1 MILLFLASQVCLMAL
16 LILIFTGISCRRND
30 SRRLNYFQRFCNAL
44 WHRIAY
50 GKKIRHQIFNEHP
63 RGYKKILPNA
73 ELRNQFE
80 VIHKCMDYLIW
91 LFTPQTQTSST
102 DISNRW
108 IIFRY
113 YCCHLVTARE
123 NKQGGRMRATAQLF
137 CYVLVSLTIKR
148 LLFYTAS
155 KMDIICMLYY
165 AITLSALIGLCVHH
179 RPYKLHNRRQKQIYT
194 GIKHCTSNTL
204 WKK

>member
-1 MILLFLASQVCLMAL
+1 MYGLL
-16 LILIFTGISCRRND
+16 
-30 SRRLNYFQRFCNAL
+30 Y
-44 WHRIAY
+44 Y
-50 GKKIRHQIFNEHP
+50 
-63 RGYKKILPNA
+63 
-73 ELRNQFE
+73 
-80 VIHKCMDYLIW
+80 IW

-179 RPYKLHNRRQKQIYT
+179 RPHKLHNRNRFIPAQSIAPVTHFGKNKSFWYPKTYQQPTKPSISSLHKEVFVTDIQNSRMLYVFSYLSKCMKYMKYMKYTSSVSYEQK
-194 GIKHCTSNTL
+194 KCL
-204 WKK
+204 

>member
-1 MILLFLASQVCLMAL
+1 MYGLL
-16 LILIFTGISCRRND
+16 
-30 SRRLNYFQRFCNAL
+30 YF
-44 WHRIAY
+44 
-50 GKKIRHQIFNEHP
+50 
-63 RGYKKILPNA
+63 
-73 ELRNQFE
+73 
-80 VIHKCMDYLIW
+80 IW

-194 GIKHCTSNTL
+194 GTKHCTSNTL
-204 WKK
+204 WKNKSFWYPKTYQQPKPSISSLHKEGSLCCK

>member
-1 MILLFLASQVCLMAL
+1 
-16 LILIFTGISCRRND
+16 
-30 SRRLNYFQRFCNAL
+30 
-44 WHRIAY
+44 
-50 GKKIRHQIFNEHP
+50 
-63 RGYKKILPNA
+63 
-73 ELRNQFE
+73 
-80 VIHKCMDYLIW
+80 MDYLIW
-91 LFTPQTQTSST
+91 LFSPQTQTSGT

-108 IIFRY
+108 ITFRY

-123 NKQGGRMRATAQLF
+123 NKQRGRMRATAQLF

-204 WKK
+204 WKKIRAFGIQKPISSLSHQFHHFFPGQRAVFVVTDIYNSRMLFVFSN